1 MLNSVSSLP
10 GDHLGLSEYDDDFG
24 DRFRSLRN
32 ADVWKLER
40 QQEFHEPESESWM
53 AFLQG
58 RREESLRLMEA
69 DRPALRKLFEGLA
82 QVECRVRRVRVVE
95 KPISTYL
102 LWELHSARIRAQ
114 CGEDI
119 RVITPEALSA
129 FEQESPVPEI
139 VILGDE
145 VTYRIL
151 YDAQGEAEGAV
162 RYTDPA
168 VLEQCRAEITAL
180 HEQAEPVEDY
190 FVREMDGVETPRAR

>member
-1 MLNSVSSLP
+1 MLNTINSIP
-10 GDHLGLSEYDDDFG
+10 GDHLGLSDYDDDFEE
-24 DRFRSLRN
+24 RFQSLRN

-40 QQEFHEPESESWM
+40 QQVFHEPESESWM

-69 DRPALRKLFEGLA
+69 GRPALRKLFEGLTQIGCKA
-82 QVECRVRRVRVVE
+82 RRVRVVE
-95 KPISTYL
+95 KPFSTYL

-129 FEQESPVPEI
+129 FEQENPVPEI

-162 RYTDPA
+162 RYTGPA
-168 VLEQCRAEITAL
+168 VLEQCRAEIAAL
-180 HEQAEPVEDY
+180 HQQAEVLEDY
-190 FVREMDGVETPRAR
+190 FVREVDGVAATRAR

>member
-1 MLNSVSSLP
+1 MLDSVSSLP
-10 GDHLGLSEYDDDFG
+10 GDHLSLSEYGDDFG

-40 QQEFHEPESESWM
+40 QQVFHEPESESWM

-69 DRPALRKLFEGLA
+69 DRPALRKMFDGLTQA
-82 QVECRVRRVRVVE
+82 GCQVRRVRVVE
-95 KPISTYL
+95 RPLSTYL

-129 FEQESPVPEI
+129 FEREHPVPEI
-139 VILGDE
+139 VILGEE

-162 RYTDPA
+162 RYTHPA
-168 VLEQCRAEITAL
+168 LLEQCRAEIAAL
-180 HEQAEPVEDY
+180 HERAEPVEDY
-190 FVREMDGVETPRAR
+190 FVREVAEVGTPRAR

>member
-24 DRFRSLRN
+24 ERFRALRN
-32 ADVWKLER
+32 GDVWKLER
-40 QQEFHEPESESWM
+40 QQVFHEPESESWM

-69 DRPALRKLFEGLA
+69 DRPALRTLFEGLT
-82 QVECRVRRVRVVE
+82 QVGCGVRRVRAVE
-95 KPISTYL
+95 KPFSTYL

-129 FEQESPVPEI
+129 FEQENPVPEI

-168 VLEQCRAEITAL
+168 VLEQCRAEIAAL
-180 HEQAEPVEDY
+180 HEQAEPVEEY
-190 FVREMDGVETPRAR
+190 FVREVGGVEAPRAR